1 MFLYLGV
8 EELLNSPVLSVENFD
23 IKFKRTDQLI
33 DRYNFIL
40 KTSMNDPQ
48 DKINE
53 NRVQLYTSL
62 LVGGNIKF
70 TIDDRST
77 MNEQIFLIQCNTEIG

>member
-1 MFLYLGV
+1 LYLGV

-77 MNEQIFLIQCNTEIG
+77 MNEQIFLIQCNNEIG

>member
-1 MFLYLGV
+1 LYLGV

-62 LVGGNIKF
+62 LVGGDIKF

-77 MNEQIFLIQCNTEIG
+77 MNEQIFLIQCNNEIG

>member
-1 MFLYLGV
+1 MYLGV

-77 MNEQIFLIQCNTEIG
+77 MNEQIFLIQCNNEIG